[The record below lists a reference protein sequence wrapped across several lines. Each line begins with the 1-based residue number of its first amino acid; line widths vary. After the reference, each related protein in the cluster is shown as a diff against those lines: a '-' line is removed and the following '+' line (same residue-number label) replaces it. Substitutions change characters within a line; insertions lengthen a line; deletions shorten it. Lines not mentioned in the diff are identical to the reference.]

1 MAERGATGPRAVA
14 LVGPYLS
21 GKTTLLESILSVT
34 GAVGRKGST
43 TEGNTVGDSSP
54 EARARQMGVE
64 VNVATTTYLGDNFTF
79 LDCPGSIEYFQES
92 RNALIGVDAAVVVI
106 EPEISK
112 ILSLAPLLNYLDE
125 IDVPRLLFVNKLDK
139 AQGSVNELL
148 EALQQIS
155 QKPLVLRQLPIR
167 DGDTL
172 KGYVDLASE
181 RAYVYKAN
189 AASERV
195 DMPEDLAS
203 MEQEARFH
211 MLEQLA
217 DFDDHLMEELLE
229 DVVPPKDEIFKDLT
243 EDLQE
248 GRIVPVLLGCAE
260 RDNGVRRLLKALRHE
275 VPGFEKTL
283 SRVGIDKIK
292 GEPVAQILKTYHTP
306 HGGQL
311 SVARVYRGSIEDGD
325 MLNEERVSGVYHL
338 KGMQTDKVAKA
349 GPGDLVALG
358 RMDGVKTGDTMIG
371 GKGGSGSAP
380 RAEVLSPVYG
390 LAIDATNRGDEVKLT
405 AALAKISDE
414 DPSISYE
421 QNPDTHELVL
431 WGQGEMHLRVAID
444 KLQNKYGLGVTTNWP
459 SVPYKEAIRKPT
471 TQRGRFK
478 RQSGGHGQFGDVV
491 LDIKP
496 LPRGSGFSF
505 TDTITGGVVPKQYIP
520 SVETGVKEY
529 LVRGPLGFPVVD
541 VAVTLTDG
549 SYHSV
554 DSSDMAF
561 KQAGRLAM
569 SEALPNCS
577 PVLLEPVM
585 SVQIMVPSEFTS
597 KVNGLVSGRRGQLL
611 GFDAR
616 EGWAGWDEVQAL
628 IPQSELQNIIIEL
641 RSLTQGSGTFTFK
654 FDHLAELS
662 GRIAD
667 DVLAAR
673 KSQLETA

>member
-1 MAERGATGPRAVA
+1 
-14 LVGPYLS
+14 
-21 GKTTLLESILSVT
+21 
-34 GAVGRKGST
+34 
-43 TEGNTVGDSSP
+43 
-54 EARARQMGVE
+54 
-64 VNVATTTYLGDNFTF
+64 
-79 LDCPGSIEYFQES
+79 
-92 RNALIGVDAAVVVI
+92 
-106 EPEISK
+106 
-112 ILSLAPLLNYLDE
+112 
-125 IDVPRLLFVNKLDK
+125 
-139 AQGSVNELL
+139 
-148 EALQQIS
+148 
-155 QKPLVLRQLPIR
+155 
-167 DGDTL
+167 
-172 KGYVDLASE
+172 
-181 RAYVYKAN
+181 
-189 AASERV
+189 
-195 DMPEDLAS
+195 
-203 MEQEARFH
+203 
-211 MLEQLA
+211 
-217 DFDDHLMEELLE
+217 
-229 DVVPPKDEIFKDLT
+229 
-243 EDLQE
+243 
-248 GRIVPVLLGCAE
+248 
-260 RDNGVRRLLKALRHE
+260 
-275 VPGFEKTL
+275 
-283 SRVGIDKIK
+283 
-292 GEPVAQILKTYHTP
+292 
-306 HGGQL
+306 
-311 SVARVYRGSIEDGD
+311 
-325 MLNEERVSGVYHL
+325 
-338 KGMQTDKVAKA
+338 
-349 GPGDLVALG
+349 
-358 RMDGVKTGDTMIG
+358 
-371 GKGGSGSAP
+371 
-380 RAEVLSPVYG
+380 
-390 LAIDATNRGDEVKLT
+390 
-405 AALAKISDE
+405 
-414 DPSISYE
+414 
-421 QNPDTHELVL
+421 
-431 WGQGEMHLRVAID
+431 MHLRVAID